1 MADKPPKL
9 KDYPYDK
16 WVLLVTIWS
25 EQFITDPKNRANRVI
40 ILALEGDDQDAA
52 LEIGQTELKSD
63 EGLARMQTDD
73 PAACQALCGKVSDQR
88 KAVCSARR
96 ALEILNRK
104 FKDFI

>member
-25 EQFITDPKNRANRVI
+25 EQFITDPKSRANRVI

-52 LEIGQTELKSD
+52 LEIGQTELNSD
-63 EGLARMQTDD
+63 EGLELLIRKLDEKYKVDD
-73 PAACQALCGKVSDQR
+73 ATRYISSYLC
-88 KAVCSARR
+88 
-96 ALEILNRK
+96 
-104 FKDFI
+104 